1 MAVEKRRLGKTEI
14 EITPIGLGCWQFG
27 KMNGPLNFFKTPPQ
41 DEVDKIVK
49 IALEGGINWFDTAEA
64 YGKGN
69 SERALSK
76 ALSNAGRTRE
86 DVVIATK
93 WFPMSPLPG
102 VDFPFFL
109 RTARSISST
118 ITKRQEC
125 LSPYRVDLFQIHRP
139 WSISSIEAQMD
150 EMAALV
156 KAGKIRS
163 VGVSQFSPAQ
173 MRRAHS
179 ALAKHGIPLASNQV
193 WFNLVHRNPE
203 RNGVLGTAREL
214 NITIIAYSPL
224 SQGLLTGKFHKD
236 PELVKK
242 LPFLRRRMTV
252 SRVLIEKS
260 RPLIKTLEDIAR
272 SYNCSAAE
280 VALSWTVNVH
290 SDSIVAI
297 PGASKTE
304 HVLQNIRALKLKLT
318 SQEMAKLDELSR
330 VTTQ

>member
-1 MAVEKRRLGKTEI
+1 MAVGKRRLGKTEI
-14 EITPIGLGCWQFG
+14 EITPIGLGCWQFAG
-27 KMNGPLNFFKTPPQ
+27 GRGMSALFWKSMPQ

-49 IALEGGINWFDTAEA
+49 TALEGGINWFDTAEL
-64 YGKGN
+64 YGYGR
-69 SERALSK
+69 SEK
-76 ALSNAGRTRE
+76 ALSTALTNAGKVDGE
-86 DVVIATK
+86 VVVATK
-93 WFPMSPLPG
+93 WSP
-102 VDFPFFL
+102 FL
-109 RTARSISST
+109 RTAGNIPRT
-118 ITKRQEC
+118 IGDRQRY
-125 LSPYRVDLFQIHRP
+125 LAPFKIDLYQIHNP
-139 WSISSIEAQMD
+139 TSFSSVEAQMNA
-150 EMAALV
+150 MAALV